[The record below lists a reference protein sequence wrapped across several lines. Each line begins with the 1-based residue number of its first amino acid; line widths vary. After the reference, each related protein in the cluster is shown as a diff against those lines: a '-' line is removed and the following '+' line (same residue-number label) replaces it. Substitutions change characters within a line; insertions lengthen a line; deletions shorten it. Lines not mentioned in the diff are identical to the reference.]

1 MKHIPAVLQYSLF
14 CAFRISD
21 LPHICSFDSNNI
33 AMIKTSGS
41 FTVLNKNVQV
51 CLIISEIT
59 NTNQV
64 LRLQPN

>member
-1 MKHIPAVLQYSLF
+1 MKHILAVLQYSLF

-21 LPHICSFDSNNI
+21 LLHLCSFYSNNI

-41 FTVLNKNVQV
+41 FTALNKNVQV

-59 NTNQV
+59 NINQV
-64 LRLQPN
+64 PRLQPN